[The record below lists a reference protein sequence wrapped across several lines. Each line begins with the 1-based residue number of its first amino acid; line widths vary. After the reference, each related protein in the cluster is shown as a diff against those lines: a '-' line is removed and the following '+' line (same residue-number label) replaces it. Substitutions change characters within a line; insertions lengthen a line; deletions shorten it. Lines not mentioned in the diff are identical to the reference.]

1 MKTKTLIIVL
11 IFIAGVIA
19 TITPVSATSQ
29 IPRITKEDARQKI
42 DDPDVIF
49 LDVRTGSDWR
59 ASGLK
64 IQGAVYEE
72 ARNFDKWIENYDPEK
87 TYIVYCA

>member
-1 MKTKTLIIVL
+1 MKIKTLLIVL
-11 IFIAGVIA
+11 MFIAGVIA
-19 TITPVSATSQ
+19 TSTPVSATSQ

-59 ASGLK
+59 ASGFK

>member
-1 MKTKTLIIVL
+1 MKIKPLIILL
-11 IFIAGVIA
+11 IFIAGVVA
-19 TITPVSATSQ
+19 TSTPVCATSQ

-42 DDPDVIF
+42 DGPDVVF

-59 ASGLK
+59 ASSLK

-72 ARNFDKWIENYDPEK
+72 ARNFDKWIENYDPAK
-87 TYIVYCA
+87 TYIIYCA